1 MLSQLKYKLDWTG
14 KLPENRVESKVTIGA
29 TTNRAFA
36 LPMGPFYCDDVTI
49 IDVNNPQTPL
59 DRGRDVEFVMAYT
72 QLSKK
77 AEGKEICGVVVVKN
91 PSVGTDL
98 IVHAN
103 HVGGPYVNQYNAI
116 IKAIE
121 DLQLDN
127 REVDFSRLEGVPE
140 NWEAAPH
147 LQDLGDI
154 YGFEFINSIL
164 AEMISV
170 ASAGKTPEVQVMIDG
185 LTAIEKRLQDAV
197 TAHREA
203 EGNVHNTTAN
213 QTGTYNTTE
222 IDQLFN
228 TIRNEISVVASSLG
242 DVNDKLGMLDDK
254 LTAVEKLFEANTK
267 IIASLSQDFT
277 TLTVNYGDVN
287 KAIADQK
294 NRDKGQDQKLATIA
308 TELQRIEQKATELDG
323 KVGEGADD
331 LLTKDGGVVKG
342 TMTAAAL
349 GVSNPNP
356 AQARGVNL
364 MGEAN
369 PDGPPDYGIYAGQ
382 TGTYGG
388 HGFVTGDLATYF
400 QMQGARNRG
409 WIFRFGSQNVASISG
424 DGDLRLNGR
433 IFSDED
439 VRGYSDERLKD
450 NIVRIPNALE
460 KVLSIG
466 GYTFYRDGGTGER
479 ETGVIAQEMLKVLP
493 EVVQLDDEDEHYTVA
508 YGQINA
514 LLIEAIKEQT
524 QQVNSLAEHLGI
536 PLEEV
541 DALAAKIL
549 EEGGE

>member
-1 MLSQLKYKLDWTG
+1 MLSQLKYQLDYTG

-36 LPMGPFYCDDVTI
+36 LPMGPFFCDDVRI

-59 DRGRDVEFVMAYT
+59 DRGTDVEFVMVYT
-72 QLSKK
+72 ELSKK

-91 PSVGTDL
+91 PAVGTDL
-98 IVHAN
+98 VVHAN

-116 IKAIE
+116 VKAIE

-170 ASAGKTPEVQVMIDG
+170 ISAGKTPEVQAMIDG
-185 LTAIEKRLQDAV
+185 LSSIEKRLQDSL
-197 TAHREA
+197 TSHRVA
-203 EGNVHNTTAN
+203 QGNVHNTTAN
-213 QTGTYNTTE
+213 QTGTYNTAE

-228 TIRNEISVVASSLG
+228 TIRDEISVVASSLG
-242 DVNDKLGMLDDK
+242 DINDKLGMLDDK
-254 LTAVEKLFEANTK
+254 LTAVEKLFEENTK

-294 NRDKGQDQKLATIA
+294 NRDKTQDQKLSTILV
-308 TELQRIEQKATELDG
+308 ELERIEQKANELSA
-323 KVGEGADD
+323 KVDEGTDD
-331 LLTKDGGVVKG
+331 LLTKDGGVADG
-342 TMTAAAL
+342 PLTATAL
-349 GVSNPNP
+349 GVTNPDP
-356 AQARGVNL
+356 SQARGVSL
-364 MGEAN
+364 MGAAN
-369 PDGPPDYGIYAGQ
+369 PDGPPDYGIYTGQ
-382 TGTYGG
+382 TATYGG
-388 HGFVTGDLATYF
+388 HGFVTGDLATYL

-439 VRGYSDERLKD
+439 VRGFSDERLKK
-450 NIVRIPNALE
+450 NIKTIPDALA

-479 ETGVIAQEMLKVLP
+479 EVGVIAQEMLKVLP
-493 EVVQLDDEDEHYTVA
+493 EVVQIDDQDEYYTVA

-524 QQVNSLAEHLGI
+524 QQVNDVARRLGI
-536 PLEEV
+536 PIEEV